1 MDLQRKGMIVC
12 SILRSPD
19 VPTLGV
25 LSVRAKQDI
34 YLALI
39 VVIRCPDERHE
50 YLRRRIFL
58 SQFDTPASIAHDV

>member
-1 MDLQRKGMIVC
+1 MALQRKGMIVC

-19 VPTLGV
+19 VPTLRA

-50 YLRRRIFL
+50 YLRRWIFL